1 MSAVR
6 SPDREVAEE
15 ARGGPMQVA
24 SELAYR
30 YALLLAWLAVIA
42 IFALLRPDTF
52 LTSGNFETIFGSQA
66 VLLILTLALIVPLTA
81 GEFDLSIAG
90 MLGLALVLVG
100 WLNVIHGWPIVLAV
114 AVALTAGLI
123 VGLINGFFVVVVGV
137 ESIVV
142 TLGMG
147 TLLAGAAVGVN
158 NATVA
163 GISTGLVDAARS
175 EILGVQAAFW
185 FGLLLTVIVWYAY
198 SHTPLGRHLYF
209 VGAGRDVARLSG
221 LRVDALRIGSL
232 AFSGFVAALAG
243 VVLAGIL
250 GASDPNVGPSFLLP
264 AFAAAFLGSTAV
276 VPGRF
281 NPWGSFIA
289 VYFLVTGITGLQ
301 LLGLVGWIEQFF
313 YGASLVLA
321 VTFSRLVG
329 RRRTG

>member
-1 MSAVR
+1 MSVTETQPSEVREEPRSLRAVVGDL
-6 SPDREVAEE
+6 S
-15 ARGGPMQVA
+15 
-24 SELAYR
+24 YR

-42 IFALLRPDTF
+42 VFGVLRPDTF
-52 LTSGNFETIFGSQA
+52 LTAANFQTIFGSQA

-81 GEFDLSIAG
+81 GEFDLSVAG
-90 MLGLALVLVG
+90 MLGLSLVLVG
-100 WLNVIHGWPIVLAV
+100 WLNVNQGWPIVLAV
-114 AVALTAGLI
+114 AAALLAGVAI
-123 VGLINGFFVVVVGV
+123 GLINGFFVVGVGL

-147 TLLAGAAVGVN
+147 TLLTGVAVGVN
-158 NATVA
+158 NQTIGGV
-163 GISTGLVDAARS
+163 SQSLVDAARTD
-175 EILGVQAAFW
+175 ILGIQAAFW
-185 FGLLLTVIVWYAY
+185 FGVAMTIGAWYVYA
-198 SHTPLGRHLYF
+198 HTPLGRYLYF
-209 VGAGRDVARLSG
+209 VGAGREVARLTG
-221 LRVDALRIGSL
+221 LRVDALRLGSL
-232 AFSGFVAALAG
+232 VVSAFTAALAG

-250 GASDPNVGPSFLLP
+250 GAADPNIGPSYLLP
-264 AFAAAFLGSTAV
+264 AFAAAFLGATAV
-276 VPGRF
+276 RPGRF